1 MASATPRIVWEASH
15 VDYAWPTSTS
25 KANAISTQSYV
36 LEKNVVTENSLSPDQ
51 KILINTFREVFPKMT
66 KVEVIKTPK
75 VKKKKSDDD
84 DEG

>member
-1 MASATPRIVWEASH
+1 VAKDPE
-15 VDYAWPTSTS
+15 
-25 KANAISTQSYV
+25 
-36 LEKNVVTENSLSPDQ
+36 EKSVVAESSLTPDQ

-75 VKKKKSDDD
+75 VKKKKSDED

>member
-1 MASATPRIVWEASH
+1 M
-15 VDYAWPTSTS
+15 S
-25 KANAISTQSYV
+25 KDP

-75 VKKKKSDDD
+75 VKKKKLDDD

>member
-1 MASATPRIVWEASH
+1 VHNKEWKLYETGEIFNVAKDP
-15 VDYAWPTSTS
+15 
-25 KANAISTQSYV
+25 

-66 KVEVIKTPK
+66 KEEVIKTPK
-75 VKKKKSDDD
+75 VKKKKTDDD